1 MQYESVRIASHL
13 LSARLRHLSLCGD
26 GRDDGGACK
35 THEKRDVKEHLDHL
49 GVEGKGLRIYKKRNG
64 NRTCYVPSLGSRSQ
78 VRWVWAVGSACTS
91 AGEARARP
99 GRVRVSVLRKG
110 MQIQL

>member
-49 GVEGKGLRIYKKRNG
+49 GVECARERASERNADK
-64 NRTCYVPSLGSRSQ
+64 
-78 VRWVWAVGSACTS
+78 AVMMPLASST
-91 AGEARARP
+91 
-99 GRVRVSVLRKG
+99 
-110 MQIQL
+110 